1 MTAWHER
8 SLAEATMLNPALLA
22 VLIGNAATQYRRYGG
37 NPMPWPL
44 AFLVAPFVLHRGTR
58 EALPRSL
65 RTNLAAWIAEHP
77 VEHAGFGRRAMS
89 LKGPVR
95 EGLRFGI
102 RSGALVVDEDGCL
115 IGNLATGR
123 GHTLARGSEADEIVT
138 KAGFVGKW
146 MTKVDQP
153 VTAFVLLGV
162 AP

>member
-1 MTAWHER
+1 
-8 SLAEATMLNPALLA
+8 MLNPALLA
-22 VLIGNAATQYRRYGG
+22 VLIGNAATQYHRHGG

-44 AFLVAPFVLHRGTR
+44 SFVVAPFVLHRGTR

-77 VEHAGFGRRAMS
+77 VEHAGFGRRAFS
-89 LKGPVR
+89 LKNPVQ

-102 RSGALVVDEDGCL
+102 RSGVLAVDDDGCL
-115 IGNLATGR
+115 IGSLASGR
-123 GHTLARGSEADEIVT
+123 GHTLAQGSEVREIVS

-153 VTAFVLLGV
+153 ATAFVLLGV